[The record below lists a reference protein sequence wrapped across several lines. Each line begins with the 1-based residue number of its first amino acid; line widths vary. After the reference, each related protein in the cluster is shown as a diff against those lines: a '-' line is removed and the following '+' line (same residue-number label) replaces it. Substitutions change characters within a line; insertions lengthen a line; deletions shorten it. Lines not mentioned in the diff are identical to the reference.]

1 MINNLAA
8 LIKVKSILTL
18 IMAVVFAVLSLRGDI
33 NGAEFLAVFT
43 TVIGFY
49 FGTQHEKN
57 TSEASVTDVTDTITT
72 DDVEAVD

>member
-49 FGTQHEKN
+49 FGTQHEKSASGVA
-57 TSEASVTDVTDTITT
+57 TSDTADTITT
-72 DDVEAVD
+72 DDAEAVD